1 MLRKQQQ
8 WGAVRKLFLLVT
20 LTGLLALIVTGT
32 HASASG
38 SPARLETPPISYL
51 QAPLTDTGAADLA
64 NTGNWQPLQDSIP
77 NFGYLNT
84 SFWYRMQVPEGPGRQ
99 VMEVS
104 YPNLDHL
111 RFVLLRNGEPV
122 TTIVTGDQ
130 FPFSQRPFAHPK
142 FLFPYSLDEPGDYQ
156 ILLGVE
162 THGSHQVPISF
173 WEEDQLVNALIN
185 EDRWHSLYF
194 GILFTTI
201 LINLIIYVALRE
213 ATYLHY
219 VLTAGTYAFL
229 IATLYGVSF
238 QLLWPNSPALQNQG
252 MLIAV
257 PLALYCALQF
267 ARSFLK
273 LGQNAPRWDLF
284 FRGGM
289 VLSALALIASFFLEY
304 NTSIR
309 VSVAI
314 AMVGSVFMVFV
325 GPVQW
330 WRGNSQAGYYT
341 VAWSLLLIGTA
352 LTAANKYGF
361 LPVNWLTRYGME
373 VGSALEA
380 ILLTFALASRLYTE
394 RQEKIHSRESEL
406 AALEARHQAE
416 LRLMDQA
423 LHHGLTGLPNRSSFE
438 MALQELINEQ
448 PHRRFAVAVVHLN
461 NLRNIT
467 RTLGHRNTDR
477 LLELAARRFNSIIG
491 ELPGICNLEAS
502 PKGTFYL
509 AFLENDSFGF
519 VIDADII
526 MQSPRFMLRRLEEIR
541 EPLDYLG
548 MQLSLEPQTGTAIYP
563 DHARDTNTLIRRAY
577 IAQESREARERGLA
591 QYRPSRDSYSADR
604 LTLVSDLRQALQE
617 SRLEL
622 YLQPKL
628 RLSDR
633 RVTGLEA
640 LIRWP
645 GRSQPIRADELI
657 ALAEQTGLIKPL
669 TRWVMEQSLELR
681 TRLLERGHDLD
692 ISVNISPN
700 NLREPDFPVF
710 VKRLM
715 GSYHSHQGRI
725 TLEVTETSMMQD
737 PENSLKTLTT
747 LEQAGIPLS
756 IDDFGS
762 GYSSLSYIKQLPA
775 SEIKIDRSLVK
786 DLVRQADDRVIVR
799 TTINMCHSL
808 GYKVVA
814 EGVEDEETL
823 GLLADMGCD
832 EVQGYLLTPPLPFD
846 AILEWLDNDEA
857 GKQRHSG

>member
-1 MLRKQQQ
+1 MRNF
-8 WGAVRKLFLLVT
+8 FLLVT
-20 LTGLLALIVTGT
+20 LTGLLSLILTGT
-32 HASASG
+32 HASASDA
-38 SPARLETPPISYL
+38 STRLETPPIQYL
-51 QAPLTDTGAADLA
+51 QAPLVDRGVASLLTRSG
-64 NTGNWQPLQDSIP
+64 WQPLPDDVP
-77 NFGYLNT
+77 NFGYLNE
-84 SFWYRMQVPEGPGRQ
+84 SFWYRMPVPDGPTRQ

-104 YPNLDHL
+104 YPNLDYL
-111 RFVLLRNGEPV
+111 RFVLLRDGQPV
-122 TTIVTGDQ
+122 STMVSGDQ
-130 FPFSQRPFAHPK
+130 FPFSQRAFYHPK
-142 FLFPYSLDEPGDYQ
+142 FLFPYSTEEPGDYQ

-173 WEEDQLVNALIN
+173 WEEDQLVNALIT

-194 GILFTTI
+194 GILLTTI
-201 LINLIIYVALRE
+201 LLNLIIYIALRE

-219 VLTAGTYAFL
+219 VLTTASYTFL

-238 QLLWPNSPALQNQG
+238 QLLWPDLPRVQNQS
-252 MLIAV
+252 MLMAV
-257 PLALYCALQF
+257 PVTLFCALQF
-267 ARSFLK
+267 ARSFLQ
-273 LGQNAPRWDLF
+273 LPRSAPGWDRLF
-284 FRGGM
+284 QGGM
-289 VLSALALIASFFLEY
+289 ALSALALVASFFLEY

-314 AMVGSVFMVFV
+314 AMVGSVFMAFV

-330 WRGNSQAGYYT
+330 WRGNPQAGYYT
-341 VAWSLLLIGTA
+341 VAWSLLLVGTA

-380 ILLTFALASRLYTE
+380 VLLTFALASRLYTE

-406 AALEARHQAE
+406 AALEARRQAE
-416 LRLMDQA
+416 MRLMDQA

-448 PHRRFAVAVVHLN
+448 PRRRYAVAVIHLN

-477 LLELAARRFNSIIG
+477 LLELAARRFNSIVG
-491 ELPGICNLEAS
+491 ELPGICILERSA
-502 PKGTFYL
+502 KGTFWL
-509 AFLENDSFGF
+509 ASLENDSFGF
-519 VIDADII
+519 VIDANVIV
-526 MQSPRFMLRRLEEIR
+526 QSPRLMLRRLEEIR

-548 MQLSLEPQTGTAIYP
+548 MQLSLEPQTGTAVYP

-577 IAQESREARERGLA
+577 IAQETREARERGLA

-657 ALAEQTGLIKPL
+657 SLAEQTGLIKPL
-669 TRWVMEQSLELR
+669 TRWVLEQSLILR
-681 TRLLERGHDLD
+681 TRLLDLGHELD

-715 GSYHSHQGRI
+715 ASYHSHQGRI

-737 PENSLKTLTT
+737 PENSLRTLSA

-786 DLVRQADDRVIVR
+786 DLTGQPDDRVIVR

-814 EGVEDEETL
+814 EGVEDEQTL
-823 GLLADMGCD
+823 ELLESMGCD
-832 EVQGYLLTPPLPFD
+832 EIQGYYLTPPLPFE
-846 AILEWLDNDEA
+846 AIVEWLDNDKA
-857 GKQRHSG
+857 DKQRQLG

>member
-1 MLRKQQQ
+1 
-8 WGAVRKLFLLVT
+8 VRKLFLLVT
-20 LTGLLALIVTGT
+20 LTGLVSLILTGT
-32 HASASG
+32 YFSASG
-38 SPARLETPPISYL
+38 GSARLQMPPISYL
-51 QAPLTDTGAADLA
+51 QAPIPGTDAASLLTSGT
-64 NTGNWQPLQDSIP
+64 WQPLPDRIP
-77 NFGYLNT
+77 NFGYVNS
-84 SFWYRMQVPEGPGRQ
+84 SFWYRMPVPEGAERQ

-104 YPNLDHL
+104 YPQLDHL

-122 TTIVTGDQ
+122 TTIVTGDRL
-130 FPFSQRPFAHPK
+130 PFSQRPFAHPK
-142 FLFPYSLDEPGDYQ
+142 FLFPYSLEKPGDYQ
-156 ILLGVE
+156 ILLGVA

-173 WEEDQLVNALIN
+173 WQEDQLINALIA

-194 GILFTTI
+194 GILITTV
-201 LINLIIYVALRE
+201 LLNLIIYVALQE
-213 ATYLHY
+213 VTYLHY
-219 VLTAGTYAFL
+219 VLTASSYAFL
-229 IATLYGVSF
+229 IATLYGASF
-238 QLLWPNSPALQNQG
+238 QLLWPSHPGIQNQG
-252 MLIAV
+252 MLVSV
-257 PLALYCALQF
+257 PLTLFFALQF
-267 ARSFLK
+267 CRSFLK
-273 LGQNAPRWDLF
+273 LADKAPAWDLVS
-284 FRGGM
+284 RLGM
-289 VLSALALIASFFLEY
+289 VLSTLALIASFFLDY

-309 VSVAI
+309 LSVAI
-314 AMVGSVFMVFV
+314 AMGGAVFMAFA

-330 WRGNSQAGYYT
+330 WRGSSQAGYYT

-361 LPVNWLTRYGME
+361 LPVNWLTRYGLE
-373 VGSALEA
+373 LGSALEA
-380 ILLTFALASRLYTE
+380 ILLTFALASRLYHE
-394 RQEKIHSRESEL
+394 RQEKLHSRESEL
-406 AALEARHQAE
+406 AALAARRQAE
-416 LRLMDQA
+416 VRLMDQA

-438 MALQELINEQ
+438 IVLQELINEQ
-448 PHRRFAVAVVHLN
+448 PHRRYAVAVIHLN

-491 ELPGICNLEAS
+491 ELPGIFSLETSA
-502 PKGTFYL
+502 KGAFYL
-509 AFLENDSFGF
+509 ASLENDSFGF

-526 MQSPRFMLRRLEEIR
+526 LQSPRFMLGRLEEIR

-548 MQLSLEPQTGTAIYP
+548 MQLSLEPQIGTATYP

-591 QYRPSRDSYSADR
+591 LYRPSRDAYSADR

-645 GRSQPIRADELI
+645 GRSQPIGTDELI

-669 TRWVMEQSLELR
+669 TRRVMEQSLALR
-681 TRLLERGHDLD
+681 TLLLERGHDLD

-700 NLREPDFPVF
+700 NLREPDFLVF

-715 GSYHSHQGRI
+715 ASYHSHQGRI

-737 PENSLKTLTT
+737 PENSLKTLTS
-747 LEQAGIPLS
+747 LKQAGIPLS

-786 DLVRQADDRVIVR
+786 DLVEQADDRVIVR

-814 EGVEDEETL
+814 EGVENEETL
-823 GLLADMGCD
+823 NLLADMGCD
-832 EVQGYLLTPPLPFD
+832 EVQGYYLTPPLPLGGM
-846 AILEWLDNDEA
+846 IEWLDKELA
-857 GKQRHSG
+857 GKQQQSG